1 MSRSSARTAGH
12 RFSRREAA
20 RRRGII
26 RRPITAVEGSRLIT
40 DMPRVEK
47 ERFLV
52 EVTVKG
58 EKGWKAIH
66 MCGSMADAVPVADAV
81 HNLSYLLD
89 TPIAIRVREK
99 RGKGLEG

>member
-1 MSRSSARTAGH
+1 M
-12 RFSRREAA
+12 
-20 RRRGII
+20 
-26 RRPITAVEGSRLIT
+26 
-40 DMPRVEK
+40 EK

-89 TPIAIRVREK
+89 TPIAIE
-99 RGKGLEG
+99 GLRTRTTRPTSSEP

>member
-1 MSRSSARTAGH
+1 M
-12 RFSRREAA
+12 
-20 RRRGII
+20 
-26 RRPITAVEGSRLIT
+26 
-40 DMPRVEK
+40 EK

-99 RGKGLEG
+99 RGKGWRADGWKGAKITWQSILAR

>member
-1 MSRSSARTAGH
+1 M
-12 RFSRREAA
+12 
-20 RRRGII
+20 
-26 RRPITAVEGSRLIT
+26 
-40 DMPRVEK
+40 EK

-81 HNLSYLLD
+81 HNLSNLSYLLD

-99 RGKGLEG
+99 MGKGLED

>member
-1 MSRSSARTAGH
+1 M
-12 RFSRREAA
+12 
-20 RRRGII
+20 
-26 RRPITAVEGSRLIT
+26 
-40 DMPRVEK
+40 EK

-58 EKGWKAIH
+58 EKDWKAIH

-99 RGKGLEG
+99 RGARVWRTTDGKERRLHGKAF

>member
-1 MSRSSARTAGH
+1 M
-12 RFSRREAA
+12 
-20 RRRGII
+20 
-26 RRPITAVEGSRLIT
+26 
-40 DMPRVEK
+40 EK

-52 EVTVKG
+52 EVTVRG

-99 RGKGLEG
+99 GQGFGGLTDGKERRLHGKAF

>member
-1 MSRSSARTAGH
+1 M
-12 RFSRREAA
+12 
-20 RRRGII
+20 
-26 RRPITAVEGSRLIT
+26 
-40 DMPRVEK
+40 EK

-58 EKGWKAIH
+58 EKDWKAIH

-89 TPIAIRVREK
+89 TPIASPPVVRVAAHEPDEAKMHSVSALIHGAGDGVVRC
-99 RGKGLEG
+99 

>member
-1 MSRSSARTAGH
+1 M
-12 RFSRREAA
+12 
-20 RRRGII
+20 
-26 RRPITAVEGSRLIT
+26 
-40 DMPRVEK
+40 EK

-89 TPIAIRVREK
+89 TPIARDLPVIWIDREQENF
-99 RGKGLEG
+99 L